1 MLWSLSSV
9 AVVLCYLALYDQQ
22 LVLQTCHVYCRVCCY
37 IETHH
42 LPVTIIVI
50 PLLPCWGFFDTE
62 LLLVT
67 CFPQMEKNEH
77 VHHLDVQ
84 LSRKI
89 SKSH

>member
-1 MLWSLSSV
+1 MLRSLSSV

-50 PLLPCWGFFDTE
+50 PLLPWWGFFDTE

-67 CFPQMEKNEH
+67 CFPQMEKMNMFITWMY
-77 VHHLDVQ
+77 
-84 LSRKI
+84 S
-89 SKSH
+89 